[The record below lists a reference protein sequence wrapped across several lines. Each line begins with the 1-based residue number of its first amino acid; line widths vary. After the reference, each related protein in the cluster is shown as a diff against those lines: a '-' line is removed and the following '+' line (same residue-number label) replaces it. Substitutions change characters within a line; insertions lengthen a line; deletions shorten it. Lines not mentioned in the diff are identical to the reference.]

1 MGDDRERPRRM
12 RRARRMSNGTVVV
25 AEYDATGEIVR
36 ETYYTGDEAWVT
48 KIVERGPAQPDSR
61 DQN

>member
-1 MGDDRERPRRM
+1 M